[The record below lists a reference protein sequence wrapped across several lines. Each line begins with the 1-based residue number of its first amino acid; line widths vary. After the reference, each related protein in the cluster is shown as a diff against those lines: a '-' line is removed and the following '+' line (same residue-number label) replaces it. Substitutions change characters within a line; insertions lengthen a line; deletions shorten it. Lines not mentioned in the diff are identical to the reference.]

1 MYPQKSRDNSTYFN
15 HGKIQVMSRR
25 RVDPQPPSEKVA
37 KSENRG
43 QRGRRAAK
51 SAAVATI
58 TVDRPHGLA
67 VLSHSDRR
75 LLAIVVGVSIA
86 AGILNNT
93 NGNPVLSFIVSA
105 IALGAIA
112 RLVVRSVEA
121 ISDRIGRGL
130 NGLLQSLLG
139 NLPEIFVI
147 LFALKAGLY
156 EIVKA
161 TIVGS
166 VIANILLVMGIAFVV
181 GGRKYGR
188 QSFNVVSARQLSML
202 LALSVFA
209 LAIPSLVASFNTPA
223 VAYEREITVVI
234 SLLLI
239 VLFLASIPDT
249 IRHTSHESPVT
260 GTREALVAASE
271 ADEHGSWPFNVAA
284 LMVLVA
290 LSGSIV
296 VSSWFVDVLP
306 TAMSTLG
313 ISEAFAGLI
322 IVALASNVVESF
334 SGIQLAARNQ
344 QSYALQI
351 ILQSPVQ
358 VAMIVAPLI
367 ALAAPLVGAATFTLV
382 LSPLLLAV
390 MFMAVFIAII
400 VVSDGQSTWFEGAAL
415 ITLYLGIATAFW
427 WG

>member
-1 MYPQKSRDNSTYFN
+1 
-15 HGKIQVMSRR
+15 MSRR
-25 RVDPQPPSEKVA
+25 RVDPQPESEKVTR
-37 KSENRG
+37 SG
-43 QRGRRAAK
+43 LRGRRAVKAK
-51 SAAVATI
+51 KVATI
-58 TVDRPHGLA
+58 TVERPHGLA

-75 LLAIVVGVSIA
+75 LLAIVLGVSIA

-93 NGNPVLSFIVSA
+93 NGNPVLAFLTSA

-121 ISDRIGRGL
+121 ISHRIGRGL

-156 EIVKA
+156 EIAKA

-181 GGRKYGR
+181 GGRKFGR
-188 QSFNVVSARQLSML
+188 QSFNVVSAQQLSML

-209 LAIPSLVASFNTPA
+209 LAIPSLAASFNTPA
-223 VAYEREITVVI
+223 VEYEREITVII

-239 VLFLASIPDT
+239 FLFLASIPDT
-249 IRHTSHESPVT
+249 IRHVDHESPVT
-260 GTREALVAASE
+260 GTNEALVAASE
-271 ADEHGSWPFNVAA
+271 ADEHGQWPFNVAA

-290 LSGSIV
+290 LTGSIL
-296 VSSWFVDVLP
+296 VSSWFVEVLP
-306 TAMSTLG
+306 SAMSTLG

-322 IVALASNVVESF
+322 IVALASNVVETF
-334 SGIQLAARNQ
+334 AGVQLALRNQ
-344 QSYALQI
+344 QSYAMQI

-358 VAMIVAPLI
+358 VAMIVAPMI
-367 ALAAPLVGAATFTLV
+367 ALMAPLVGAATFTLV

-390 MFMAVFIAII
+390 MFMAVFIAIV

-415 ITLYLGIATAFW
+415 ITLYLGFATAFW

>member
-1 MYPQKSRDNSTYFN
+1 
-15 HGKIQVMSRR
+15 
-25 RVDPQPPSEKVA
+25 VDPQPESEKV
-37 KSENRG
+37 SRTGN
-43 QRGRRAAK
+43 RGRRAVKADK
-51 SAAVATI
+51 VATI
-58 TVDRPHGLA
+58 TVENPHGLA

-75 LLAIVVGVSIA
+75 LLAIVLGVSIA

-93 NGNPVLSFIVSA
+93 NGNPVLAFLTSA

-121 ISDRIGRGL
+121 ISHRIGRGL

-156 EIVKA
+156 EIAKA

-166 VIANILLVMGIAFVV
+166 VIANVLLVMGIAFVV
-181 GGRKYGR
+181 GGRKFGR

-209 LAIPSLVASFNTPA
+209 LAIPSLAASFNTPA
-223 VAYEREITVVI
+223 VEHEREITVII

-249 IRHTSHESPVT
+249 IRHVDHESPVT
-260 GTREALVAASE
+260 GTNEALVAASD
-271 ADEHGSWPFNVAA
+271 ADEHGQWPFNVAA

-290 LSGSIV
+290 LTGSIV
-296 VSSWFVDVLP
+296 VSNWFVEVLP
-306 TAMSTLG
+306 SAMSTLG

-322 IVALASNVVESF
+322 IVALASNVVETF
-334 SGIQLAARNQ
+334 AGVQLALRNQ
-344 QSYALQI
+344 QSYAMQI

-367 ALAAPLVGAATFTLV
+367 ALSAPLVGAATFTLV

-390 MFMAVFIAII
+390 MFMAVFIAIV

-415 ITLYLGIATAFW
+415 ITLYLGIAAAFW

>member
-1 MYPQKSRDNSTYFN
+1 MYPQKSRDNFTYFN
-15 HGKIQVMSRR
+15 NGKIQVMSRR
-25 RVDPQPPSEKVA
+25 RVDPQPPSEKVSR
-37 KSENRG
+37 SENRG

-51 SAAVATI
+51 AGAVATI

-86 AGILNNT
+86 AGILHNT
-93 NGNPVLSFIVSA
+93 NGNPVLSFLAATV
-105 IALGAIA
+105 ALGAIA

-121 ISDRIGRGL
+121 ISDRIGQGL
-130 NGLLQSLLG
+130 NGTLQSLLG

-181 GGRKYGR
+181 SGRKFGR
-188 QSFNVVSARQLSML
+188 QAFNVVSARQLSML

-209 LAIPSLVASFNTPA
+209 LAIPSLAASFNTPA
-223 VAYEREITVVI
+223 VEHERQITVII

-249 IRHTSHESPVT
+249 IRHVDHESPVT
-260 GTREALVAASE
+260 GTNEALVAAAE
-271 ADEHGSWPFNVAA
+271 ADEHGQWPFNIAA

-290 LSGSIV
+290 ITGSIV

-322 IVALASNVVESF
+322 IVALASNVVEGF
-334 SGIQLAARNQ
+334 SGIQLAARGQ

-358 VAMIVAPLI
+358 VAMIIAPLI

-390 MFMAVFIAII
+390 MFMAVFIAIV

-427 WG
+427 WS

>member
-1 MYPQKSRDNSTYFN
+1 
-15 HGKIQVMSRR
+15 MSRR
-25 RVDPQPPSEKVA
+25 RVDPQPPSEKVSRS
-37 KSENRG
+37 KNRG

-51 SAAVATI
+51 AGAVATI

-86 AGILNNT
+86 AGILHNT
-93 NGNPVLSFIVSA
+93 NGNPVLSFLAATV
-105 IALGAIA
+105 ALGAIA

-121 ISDRIGRGL
+121 ISDRIGQGL
-130 NGLLQSLLG
+130 NGTLQSLLG

-181 GGRKYGR
+181 SGRKFGR
-188 QSFNVVSARQLSML
+188 RAFNVVSARQLSML

-209 LAIPSLVASFNTPA
+209 LAIPSLAASFNTPA
-223 VAYEREITVVI
+223 VEYEREITVII

-249 IRHTSHESPVT
+249 IRHVDHESPIT
-260 GTREALVAASE
+260 GSNEALVAAAE
-271 ADEHGSWPFNVAA
+271 ADEHGQWPFNVAA

-290 LSGSIV
+290 LTGSIV

-322 IVALASNVVESF
+322 IVALASNVVEGF
-334 SGIQLAARNQ
+334 SGIQLAARGQ

-358 VAMIVAPLI
+358 VAMIIAPLI

-390 MFMAVFIAII
+390 MFMAVFIAIV

-427 WG
+427 WS

>member
-1 MYPQKSRDNSTYFN
+1 
-15 HGKIQVMSRR
+15 MSRR
-25 RVDPQPPSEKVA
+25 RVDPQPETKKASGTK
-37 KSENRG
+37 G
-43 QRGRRAAK
+43 RGRRAVK
-51 SAAVATI
+51 SEAVATI
-58 TVDRPHGLA
+58 TVERPHGLA
-67 VLSHSDRR
+67 VLSNSDRR
-75 LLAIVVGVSIA
+75 LLAIVVGISIA

-93 NGNPVLSFIVSA
+93 NGSPVLSFLASA
-105 IALGAIA
+105 VALGAIA

-121 ISDRIGRGL
+121 VSDQIGRGL

-147 LFALKAGLY
+147 LFALEAGLY

-188 QSFNVVSARQLSML
+188 QAFNVVSARQLSML

-223 VAYEREITVVI
+223 VVYEREITVII

-239 VLFLASIPDT
+239 ILFLASIPDT
-249 IRHTSHESPVT
+249 IRHADHESPVT
-260 GTREALVAASE
+260 GTNEALIAASE
-271 ADEHGSWPFNVAA
+271 ADEHGQWTINVSVF
-284 LMVLVA
+284 MVLIA
-290 LSGSIV
+290 ITGSIV

-306 TAMSTLG
+306 SAMSTLG

-322 IVALASNVVESF
+322 IVALASNVVEGI

-390 MFMAVFIAII
+390 MFMAVFIAIV

>member
-1 MYPQKSRDNSTYFN
+1 
-15 HGKIQVMSRR
+15 MSRR
-25 RVDPQPPSEKVA
+25 RVDPQPPSEKA
-37 KSENRG
+37 QKSENRE

-58 TVDRPHGLA
+58 TVERPHGLA

-147 LFALKAGLY
+147 LFALQAGLY

-166 VIANILLVMGIAFVV
+166 VIANILLVMGLAFIV

-223 VAYEREITVVI
+223 VEYEREITVII

-239 VLFLASIPDT
+239 ILFLASIPDT
-249 IRHTSHESPVT
+249 IRHASHESPVT

-271 ADEHGSWPFNVAA
+271 AEEHGQWTINVSIF
-284 LMVLVA
+284 MVLVA
-290 LSGSIV
+290 ITGSIV

-322 IVALASNVVESF
+322 IVALASNVVEGI
-334 SGIQLAARNQ
+334 SGIKLAARNQ

-390 MFMAVFIAII
+390 MFMAVFIAIV

>member
-1 MYPQKSRDNSTYFN
+1 
-15 HGKIQVMSRR
+15 
-25 RVDPQPPSEKVA
+25 
-37 KSENRG
+37 
-43 QRGRRAAK
+43 
-51 SAAVATI
+51 
-58 TVDRPHGLA
+58 
-67 VLSHSDRR
+67 
-75 LLAIVVGVSIA
+75 VGVSIA

-93 NGNPVLSFIVSA
+93 NGNPVVSFLASA
-105 IALGAIA
+105 VALGAIA

-121 ISDRIGRGL
+121 VSDRIGRGL
-130 NGLLQSLLG
+130 NGTLQSLLG

-166 VIANILLVMGIAFVV
+166 VIANVLLVMGIAFVV
-181 GGRKYGR
+181 SGRKFGR
-188 QSFNVVSARQLSML
+188 QAFNVVSARQLSML

-223 VAYEREITVVI
+223 VMYEREITVVI

-239 VLFLASIPDT
+239 ILFLASIPDT
-249 IRHTSHESPVT
+249 IRHVDHESPVT
-260 GTREALVAASE
+260 GTSEALDAASE
-271 ADEHGSWPFNVAA
+271 VDEHGQWPFNIAA

-290 LSGSIV
+290 ITGSIV

-306 TAMSTLG
+306 SAMSTLG

-322 IVALASNVVESF
+322 IVALASNVVEAF
-334 SGIQLAARNQ
+334 SGIQLAARGQ

-390 MFMAVFIAII
+390 MFMAVFIAI
-400 VVSDGQSTWFEGAAL
+400 VVVADGQSTWFEGAAL

>member
-1 MYPQKSRDNSTYFN
+1 
-15 HGKIQVMSRR
+15 MSRR
-25 RVDPQPPSEKVA
+25 RVDPQPESEKVS
-37 KSENRG
+37 KLG
-43 QRGRRAAK
+43 IRGRRAAK
-51 SAAVATI
+51 TSAVATI

-75 LLAIVVGVSIA
+75 LLAIVLGVSIT
-86 AGILNNT
+86 AGILNST
-93 NGNPVLSFIVSA
+93 NGNPVLAFVTSA

-121 ISDRIGRGL
+121 ISDRIGRGV
-130 NGLLQSLLG
+130 NGLIQSLLG

-188 QSFNVVSARQLSML
+188 QAFNIVSARQLSML

-209 LAIPSLVASFNTPA
+209 LAIPSLAASFNTPA
-223 VAYEREITVVI
+223 VEYERQITVII

-249 IRHTSHESPVT
+249 IRHANHESPVT
-260 GTREALVAASE
+260 GTSEALVAASE
-271 ADEHGSWPFNVAA
+271 VDEHGQWTMNVAVF
-284 LMVLVA
+284 MVLIAVA
-290 LSGSIV
+290 GSVII
-296 VSSWFVDVLP
+296 SSWFVKVLP
-306 TAMSTLG
+306 SAMSTLG

-322 IVALASNVVESF
+322 IVALASNVVEAF
-334 SGIQLAARNQ
+334 SGIQLAYRDQ

-367 ALAAPLVGAATFTLV
+367 ALASPLVGAATFTLV

-390 MFMAVFIAII
+390 MFMAVFIAIV

>member
-1 MYPQKSRDNSTYFN
+1 
-15 HGKIQVMSRR
+15 MSRR
-25 RVDPQPPSEKVA
+25 RVDPQTPQEKVA
-37 KSENRG
+37 KSNRTSN
-43 QRGRRAAK
+43 RTSRKAPI
-51 SAAVATI
+51 ATT
-58 TVDRPHGLA
+58 TVEQQHGLA

-75 LLAIVVGVSIA
+75 LLAIVLGISTA
-86 AGILNNT
+86 AGILNST
-93 NGNPVLSFIVSA
+93 TGNPVLSFITSA

-121 ISDRIGRGL
+121 ISERIGRGV

-147 LFALKAGLY
+147 LFALNAGLY

-166 VIANILLVMGIAFVV
+166 IIANILLVMGIAFVV
-181 GGRKYGR
+181 GGRKFGR
-188 QSFNVVSARQLSML
+188 QSFNVASARQLSML
-202 LALSVFA
+202 LALSVFV
-209 LAIPSLVASFNTPA
+209 LAIPTLTASFNTPA
-223 VAYEREITVVI
+223 VEFEREVTVII

-239 VLFLASIPDT
+239 FLFLASIPDT
-249 IRHTSHESPVT
+249 IRHANHESPVT
-260 GTREALVAASE
+260 GTNEALAAASE
-271 ADEHGSWPFNVAA
+271 VDEHGQWPINISI

-290 LSGSIV
+290 IAGSV
-296 VSSWFVDVLP
+296 FVSKWFVDDLP
-306 TAMSTLG
+306 AAMATLG

-322 IVALASNVVESF
+322 IVALVSNAVESF
-334 SGIQLAARNQ
+334 VGVQLASRDQ

-367 ALAAPLVGAATFTLV
+367 ALAAPLVGATTFTLV

-390 MFMAVFIAII
+390 LLMAVFIAFV
-400 VVSDGQSTWFEGAAL
+400 VVSDGRSTWFEGAAL

>member
-1 MYPQKSRDNSTYFN
+1 
-15 HGKIQVMSRR
+15 MSRR
-25 RVDPQPPSEKVA
+25 RVDPKPDSEKVSRA
-37 KSENRG
+37 EARSH
-43 QRGRRAAK
+43 RAAQPTEI
-51 SAAVATI
+51 ATI

-75 LLAIVVGVSIA
+75 LIAIVVGISIA
-86 AGILNNT
+86 AGILHNT
-93 NGNPVLSFIVSA
+93 SGNPVLSFLASA

-121 ISDRIGRGL
+121 ISDRLGRGA

-147 LFALKAGLY
+147 LFALHAGLY

-166 VIANILLVMGIAFVV
+166 IIANILLVMGIAFVV
-181 GGRKYGR
+181 GGRKFGR
-188 QSFNVVSARQLSML
+188 QSFNVTAARQLSML

-209 LAIPSLVASFNTPA
+209 LAIPSLTASFNTPA
-223 VAYEREITVVI
+223 VEFEREVTVVI

-249 IRHTSHESPVT
+249 IRNASHESPVT
-260 GTREALVAASE
+260 GSREALAAASE
-271 ADEHGSWPFNVAA
+271 VDEHGQWPLNIAT

-290 LSGSIV
+290 TIGSLL
-296 VSSWFVDVLP
+296 VSSWFVDELP
-306 TAMSTLG
+306 AAMANLG

-322 IVALASNVVESF
+322 IVALASNAVESF
-334 SGIQLAARNQ
+334 VGVQLASKNQ
-344 QSYALQI
+344 QSYAMQI

-382 LSPLLLAV
+382 LSPLLLGV

-400 VVSDGQSTWFEGAAL
+400 VVSDGESTWFEGAAL

>member
-1 MYPQKSRDNSTYFN
+1 
-15 HGKIQVMSRR
+15 MSRR
-25 RVDPQPPSEKVA
+25 RVDPQPPSEKVK
-37 KSENRG
+37 KSENRE

-93 NGNPVLSFIVSA
+93 NGNPVLSFLTAA

-121 ISDRIGRGL
+121 VSDRIGRGL
-130 NGLLQSLLG
+130 NGTLQSLLG

-181 GGRKYGR
+181 SGRKFGR
-188 QSFNVVSARQLSML
+188 QAFNVVSARQLSML

-223 VAYEREITVVI
+223 VEYEREITVII

-249 IRHTSHESPVT
+249 IRHVDHESPIT
-260 GTREALVAASE
+260 GTNEALIAASE
-271 ADEHGSWPFNVAA
+271 VDEHGQWPFNIAA

-290 LSGSIV
+290 ITGSIV

-306 TAMSTLG
+306 SAMSTLG

-322 IVALASNVVESF
+322 IVALASNVVEGF
-334 SGIQLAARNQ
+334 SGIQLAARGQ

-390 MFMAVFIAII
+390 MFMAVFIAIV

-427 WG
+427 WS

>member
-1 MYPQKSRDNSTYFN
+1 
-15 HGKIQVMSRR
+15 MSRR
-25 RVDPQPPSEKVA
+25 RVDPQPPSEKA
-37 KSENRG
+37 PRSESRGQRGQRG

-51 SAAVATI
+51 AGAVATI

-75 LLAIVVGVSIA
+75 LLAIVVGVSTT
-86 AGILNNT
+86 AGILHNT
-93 NGNPVLSFIVSA
+93 NGNPVLSFLAATV
-105 IALGAIA
+105 ALGAIA

-121 ISDRIGRGL
+121 ISDRIGQGL
-130 NGLLQSLLG
+130 NGTLQSLLG

-181 GGRKYGR
+181 SGRKFGR
-188 QSFNVVSARQLSML
+188 QAFNVVSARQLSML

-209 LAIPSLVASFNTPA
+209 LAIPSLAASFNTPA
-223 VAYEREITVVI
+223 VEYEREITVII

-249 IRHTSHESPVT
+249 IRHVDHESPVT
-260 GTREALVAASE
+260 GTNEALVAAAE
-271 ADEHGSWPFNVAA
+271 ADEHGQWPFNVAA

-290 LSGSIV
+290 LTGSIV

-322 IVALASNVVESF
+322 IVALASNVVEGF
-334 SGIQLAARNQ
+334 SGIQLAARGQ

-358 VAMIVAPLI
+358 VAMIIAPLI

-390 MFMAVFIAII
+390 MFMAVFIAIV

-427 WG
+427 WS

>member
-1 MYPQKSRDNSTYFN
+1 
-15 HGKIQVMSRR
+15 
-25 RVDPQPPSEKVA
+25 
-37 KSENRG
+37 
-43 QRGRRAAK
+43 
-51 SAAVATI
+51 
-58 TVDRPHGLA
+58 LA
-67 VLSHSDRR
+67 VLSNSDRR
-75 LLAIVVGVSIA
+75 LLAVVVGISIA
-86 AGILNNT
+86 AGILNST
-93 NGNPVLSFIVSA
+93 NGNPVLSFLTSA

-121 ISDRIGRGL
+121 VSDQIGRGL

-147 LFALKAGLY
+147 LFALNAGLY

-188 QSFNVVSARQLSML
+188 QAFNVVSARQLSML

-209 LAIPSLVASFNTPA
+209 LAIPSLVASFKTPA
-223 VAYEREITVVI
+223 VQYEREITVII

-239 VLFLASIPDT
+239 ALFLASIPDT
-249 IRHTSHESPVT
+249 IRHADHESPVT
-260 GTREALVAASE
+260 GTSEALTAASE
-271 ADEHGSWPFNVAA
+271 TEEHGQWTINVSVF
-284 LMVLVA
+284 MVLVA
-290 LSGSIV
+290 ITGSIV

-313 ISEAFAGLI
+313 ISETFAGLI
-322 IVALASNVVESF
+322 IVALASNVVEGI
-334 SGIQLAARNQ
+334 SGIKLALRNQ

-390 MFMAVFIAII
+390 MFMAVFIAIV

>member
-1 MYPQKSRDNSTYFN
+1 
-15 HGKIQVMSRR
+15 MSRR
-25 RVDPQPPSEKVA
+25 RVDPQPPSEKA
-37 KSENRG
+37 KKSENRE

-58 TVDRPHGLA
+58 TVERPHGLA

-93 NGNPVLSFIVSA
+93 NGNPVLSFLVSA

-121 ISDRIGRGL
+121 VSDRIGRGL
-130 NGLLQSLLG
+130 NGTLQSLLG

-166 VIANILLVMGIAFVV
+166 VIANVLLVMGIAFVV
-181 GGRKYGR
+181 SGRKFGR
-188 QSFNVVSARQLSML
+188 QAFNVVSARQLSML

-223 VAYEREITVVI
+223 VEYEREITVII

-249 IRHTSHESPVT
+249 IRHVDHESPIT
-260 GTREALVAASE
+260 GTNEALIAASE
-271 ADEHGSWPFNVAA
+271 ADEHGQWPFNIAA

-290 LSGSIV
+290 ITGSIV

-306 TAMSTLG
+306 SAMSTLG

-322 IVALASNVVESF
+322 IVALASNVVEGF
-334 SGIQLAARNQ
+334 SGIQLAARGQ

-390 MFMAVFIAII
+390 MFMAVFIAIV

-427 WG
+427 WS

>member
-1 MYPQKSRDNSTYFN
+1 
-15 HGKIQVMSRR
+15 MSRR
-25 RVDPQPPSEKVA
+25 RVDPQPPSEKA
-37 KSENRG
+37 PRSESRGQRG

-51 SAAVATI
+51 AGAVATI

-75 LLAIVVGVSIA
+75 LLAIVVGVSTT
-86 AGILNNT
+86 AGILHNT
-93 NGNPVLSFIVSA
+93 NGNPVLSFLAATV
-105 IALGAIA
+105 ALGAIA

-121 ISDRIGRGL
+121 ISDRIGQVL
-130 NGLLQSLLG
+130 NGTLQSLLG
-139 NLPEIFVI
+139 NLPEIFGS

-181 GGRKYGR
+181 SGRKFGR
-188 QSFNVVSARQLSML
+188 QAFNVVSARQLSML

-209 LAIPSLVASFNTPA
+209 LAIPSLAASFNTPA
-223 VAYEREITVVI
+223 VEYEREITVII

-249 IRHTSHESPVT
+249 IRHVDHESPVT
-260 GTREALVAASE
+260 GTNEALVAAAE
-271 ADEHGSWPFNVAA
+271 ADEHGQWPFNVAA

-290 LSGSIV
+290 LTGSIV

-322 IVALASNVVESF
+322 IVALASNVVEGF
-334 SGIQLAARNQ
+334 SGIQLAARGQ

-358 VAMIVAPLI
+358 VAMIIAPLI

-390 MFMAVFIAII
+390 MFMAVFIAIV

-427 WG
+427 WS

>member
-1 MYPQKSRDNSTYFN
+1 
-15 HGKIQVMSRR
+15 MSRR
-25 RVDPQPPSEKVA
+25 RVDPKPESKKDSRAQA
-37 KSENRG
+37 
-43 QRGRRAAK
+43 RGRRAARQTEI
-51 SAAVATI
+51 ATI

-67 VLSHSDRR
+67 VLSNSDRR
-75 LLAIVVGVSIA
+75 LIAIVMGISIA
-86 AGILNNT
+86 AGILHNT
-93 NGNPVLSFIVSA
+93 TGNPVLSFIASA
-105 IALGAIA
+105 IALGALA

-121 ISDRIGRGL
+121 ISDRLGRGA

-147 LFALKAGLY
+147 LFALRAGLY

-166 VIANILLVMGIAFVV
+166 IIANILLVMGIAFVV
-181 GGRKYGR
+181 GGRKFGR
-188 QSFNVVSARQLSML
+188 QSFNVAAARQLSML

-209 LAIPSLVASFNTPA
+209 LAIPSLTASFNTPA
-223 VAYEREITVVI
+223 VEFEREVTVVI

-249 IRHTSHESPVT
+249 IRNANHESPVT
-260 GTREALVAASE
+260 GTREALAAASE
-271 ADEHGSWPFNVAA
+271 VDEHGQWPLNIAT

-290 LSGSIV
+290 TIGSLV
-296 VSSWFVDVLP
+296 VSSWFVDELP
-306 TAMSTLG
+306 TAMASLG

-322 IVALASNVVESF
+322 IVALASNAVESF
-334 SGIQLAARNQ
+334 VGVQLASKNQ
-344 QSYALQI
+344 QSYAMQI

-367 ALAAPLVGAATFTLV
+367 ALTAPLVGAATFTLV
-382 LSPLLLAV
+382 LSPLLLGV

-400 VVSDGQSTWFEGAAL
+400 VVSDGESTWFEGAAL

>member
-1 MYPQKSRDNSTYFN
+1 
-15 HGKIQVMSRR
+15 MSRR
-25 RVDPQPPSEKVA
+25 RVDPQPPSEKVSRS
-37 KSENRG
+37 KNRG

-51 SAAVATI
+51 AGAVATI

-86 AGILNNT
+86 AGILHNT
-93 NGNPVLSFIVSA
+93 NGNPVLSFLAATV
-105 IALGAIA
+105 ALGAIA

-121 ISDRIGRGL
+121 ISDRIGQGL
-130 NGLLQSLLG
+130 NGTLQSLLG

-181 GGRKYGR
+181 SGRKFGR
-188 QSFNVVSARQLSML
+188 QAFNVVSARQLSML

-209 LAIPSLVASFNTPA
+209 LAIPSLAASFNTPA
-223 VAYEREITVVI
+223 VEYEREITVII

-249 IRHTSHESPVT
+249 IRHVDHESPIT
-260 GTREALVAASE
+260 GSNEALVAAAE
-271 ADEHGSWPFNVAA
+271 ADEHGQWPFNIAA

-290 LSGSIV
+290 ITGSIV

-322 IVALASNVVESF
+322 IVALASNVVEGF
-334 SGIQLAARNQ
+334 SGIQLAARGQ

-358 VAMIVAPLI
+358 VAMIIAPLI
-367 ALAAPLVGAATFTLV
+367 ALAAPLVGAAPFTLV

-390 MFMAVFIAII
+390 MFMAVFIAIV

-427 WG
+427 WS

>member
-1 MYPQKSRDNSTYFN
+1 
-15 HGKIQVMSRR
+15 MSRR
-25 RVDPQPPSEKVA
+25 RVDPQPESEK
-37 KSENRG
+37 SPRSSM
-43 QRGRRAAK
+43 RGRRALKAAK
-51 SAAVATI
+51 VATI
-58 TVDRPHGLA
+58 TVERPHGLA

-93 NGNPVLSFIVSA
+93 NGNPVLAFITSA

-121 ISDRIGRGL
+121 ISHRIGRGL

-147 LFALKAGLY
+147 LFALRAGLY
-156 EIVKA
+156 EIAKA

-181 GGRKYGR
+181 GGRKFGR
-188 QSFNVVSARQLSML
+188 QSFNVVAARQLSML

-209 LAIPSLVASFNTPA
+209 LAIPSLAASFNTPA
-223 VAYEREITVVI
+223 VEYEREITVII

-239 VLFLASIPDT
+239 FLFLASIPDT
-249 IRHTSHESPVT
+249 IRHVEHESPVT
-260 GTREALVAASE
+260 GTNEALVAASE
-271 ADEHGSWPFNVAA
+271 ADEHGQWPFNVAA

-290 LSGSIV
+290 LTGSIL
-296 VSSWFVDVLP
+296 VSNWFVDVLP

-322 IVALASNVVESF
+322 IVALASNVVETF
-334 SGIQLAARNQ
+334 AGVQLALRNQ
-344 QSYALQI
+344 QSYAMQI

-390 MFMAVFIAII
+390 MFMAVFIAIV

>member
-1 MYPQKSRDNSTYFN
+1 MYRQKSRDNFTYFN

-25 RVDPQPPSEKVA
+25 RVDPQPPSEKVTR
-37 KSENRG
+37 SGN
-43 QRGRRAAK
+43 RGRRAAK
-51 SAAVATI
+51 SGAVATI

-67 VLSHSDRR
+67 VLSNSDRR

-86 AGILNNT
+86 AGILNST
-93 NGNPVLSFIVSA
+93 NGNPVLSFLASA

-121 ISDRIGRGL
+121 VSDRIGRGL
-130 NGLLQSLLG
+130 NGTLQSLLG

-181 GGRKYGR
+181 SGRKFGR
-188 QSFNVVSARQLSML
+188 QAFNVVSARQLSML

-209 LAIPSLVASFNTPA
+209 LAIPSLAASFNTPA
-223 VAYEREITVVI
+223 VEYEREITVVI

-249 IRHTSHESPVT
+249 IRHVDHESPVT
-260 GTREALVAASE
+260 GTNEALVAASE
-271 ADEHGSWPFNVAA
+271 ADEHGQWPFNIAA

-290 LSGSIV
+290 ITGSIL

-322 IVALASNVVESF
+322 IVALASNVVEAF
-334 SGIQLAARNQ
+334 SGIQLAARGQ

-358 VAMIVAPLI
+358 VAMIVAPMI

-390 MFMAVFIAII
+390 MFMAVFIAIV

>member
-1 MYPQKSRDNSTYFN
+1 MYQQKSRNNFTYFN
-15 HGKIQVMSRR
+15 SGKIQVMSRR
-25 RVDPQPPSEKVA
+25 RVDPQPPSEKVSRSD
-37 KSENRG
+37 K
-43 QRGRRAAK
+43 RGRRASK
-51 SAAVATI
+51 SGAVATI
-58 TVDRPHGLA
+58 TVDQPHGLA

-75 LLAIVVGVSIA
+75 LLAIVVGVSIT

-93 NGNPVLSFIVSA
+93 NGNPVLSFLASA

-112 RLVVRSVEA
+112 RLVGRSVEA
-121 ISDRIGRGL
+121 VSDRIGRGL

-188 QSFNVVSARQLSML
+188 QAFNVVSARQLSML

-209 LAIPSLVASFNTPA
+209 LAIPSLAASFNTPA
-223 VAYEREITVVI
+223 VEYEREITVII

-249 IRHTSHESPVT
+249 IRHADHESPVT
-260 GTREALVAASE
+260 GTNEALVAASE
-271 ADEHGSWPFNVAA
+271 VDAHGQWPFNVAI
-284 LMVLVA
+284 LMALVA
-290 LSGSIV
+290 LTGSIV
-296 VSSWFVDVLP
+296 VSNWFVDVLP

-322 IVALASNVVESF
+322 IVALASNAVESF
-334 SGIQLAARNQ
+334 SGIQLAARDQ
-344 QSYALQI
+344 QSFALQI

-390 MFMAVFIAII
+390 MFMAVFIAI
-400 VVSDGQSTWFEGAAL
+400 VVVADGQSTWFQGAAL

>member
-1 MYPQKSRDNSTYFN
+1 
-15 HGKIQVMSRR
+15 MSRR
-25 RVDPQPPSEKVA
+25 RVDPQPPSEKVSR
-37 KSENRG
+37 SENRG

-51 SAAVATI
+51 AGAVATI

-86 AGILNNT
+86 AGILHNT
-93 NGNPVLSFIVSA
+93 NGNPVLSFLAATV
-105 IALGAIA
+105 ALGAIA

-121 ISDRIGRGL
+121 ISDRIGQGL
-130 NGLLQSLLG
+130 NGTLQSLLG

-181 GGRKYGR
+181 SGRKFGR
-188 QSFNVVSARQLSML
+188 QAFNVVSARQLSML

-209 LAIPSLVASFNTPA
+209 LAIPSLAASFNTPA
-223 VAYEREITVVI
+223 VEHERQITVII

-249 IRHTSHESPVT
+249 IRHVDHESPIT
-260 GTREALVAASE
+260 GSNEALVAAAE
-271 ADEHGSWPFNVAA
+271 ADEHGQWPFNVAA

-290 LSGSIV
+290 LTGSIV

-322 IVALASNVVESF
+322 IVALASNVVEGF
-334 SGIQLAARNQ
+334 SGIQLAARGQ

-358 VAMIVAPLI
+358 VAMIIAPLI

-390 MFMAVFIAII
+390 MFMAVFIAIV

-427 WG
+427 WS

>member
-1 MYPQKSRDNSTYFN
+1 
-15 HGKIQVMSRR
+15 
-25 RVDPQPPSEKVA
+25 VDPQPPSEKVS
-37 KSENRG
+37 KSKDRS
-43 QRGRRAAK
+43 RRV
-51 SAAVATI
+51 SRNTPVATI
-58 TVDRPHGLA
+58 TVEQPHGLA

-75 LLAIVVGVSIA
+75 LLAIVLGVSTA
-86 AGILNNT
+86 AGILNST
-93 NGNPVLSFIVSA
+93 TGNPVLAFVTSA

-121 ISDRIGRGL
+121 ISERIGRSA
-130 NGLLQSLLG
+130 NGLLQSLLS

-147 LFALKAGLY
+147 LFALNAGLY

-166 VIANILLVMGIAFVV
+166 IIANILLVMGIAFVV
-181 GGRKYGR
+181 GGRKFGQ
-188 QSFNVVSARQLSML
+188 QSFNVASARQLSML

-209 LAIPSLVASFNTPA
+209 LAIPTLTAAFNTPA
-223 VAYEREITVVI
+223 VEFEREITIVI

-249 IRHTSHESPVT
+249 IKNSNHDSPVT
-260 GTREALVAASE
+260 GTNEALTAASE
-271 ADEHGSWPFNVAA
+271 VDQHGQWPIKVAIV
-284 LMVLVA
+284 MVLIAVT
-290 LSGSIV
+290 GSVV
-296 VSSWFVDVLP
+296 VSKWFVDDLP
-306 TAMSTLG
+306 TAMATLG

-322 IVALASNVVESF
+322 IVALVSNAVESF
-334 SGIQLAARNQ
+334 VGIQLASRDQ

-367 ALAAPLVGAATFTLV
+367 ALTAPLVGAATFTLV

-390 MFMAVFIAII
+390 LFMSVFIAIV
-400 VVSDGQSTWFEGAAL
+400 VVSDGHSTWFEGAAL